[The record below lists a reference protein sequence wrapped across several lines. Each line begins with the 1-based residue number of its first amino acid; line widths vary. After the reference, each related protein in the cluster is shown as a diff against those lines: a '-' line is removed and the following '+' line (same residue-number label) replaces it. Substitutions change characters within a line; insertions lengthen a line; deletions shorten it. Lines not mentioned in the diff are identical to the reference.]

1 MESKVFAN
9 ETQVKIGCFNKTAK
23 LQRDKKG
30 KSSFERQGFQLWY
43 LIKQI
48 QRLMID
54 SGIIQECF
62 QVKYCKAP
70 Y

>member
-1 MESKVFAN
+1 MFAY
-9 ETQVKIGCFNKTAK
+9 ETLAKIGCFNKTAK
-23 LQRDKKG
+23 LRRDKKG
-30 KSSFERQGFQLWY
+30 KSSFKRQGFQLWY
-43 LIKQI
+43 LIKRIQI
-48 QRLMID
+48 LMIN